1 MLYPLSYGSE
11 TSIVRDPEWLRR
23 GRGTVRL
30 MNLELEVLLRV
41 ALAALLGGA
50 VGFDRERHNKPAG
63 LRTHM
68 LVAMGSAVFVGTGIL
83 VLEQVLGD
91 PETVRLDILRVTQ
104 AVATGIGFL
113 GAGAI
118 IRAGGTVRGL
128 TTAAGIWVTAGI
140 GLAAGLG
147 LYWLAVG
154 STLLVVVVIA
164 LLSGGFVPEA
174 GGGGRADE

>member
-1 MLYPLSYGSE
+1 VGLVTM
-11 TSIVRDPEWLRR
+11 
-23 GRGTVRL
+23 
-30 MNLELEVLLRV
+30 ELEILLRV

-68 LVAMGSAVFVGTGIL
+68 LVAMGSAVFVGTGLL
-83 VLEQVLGD
+83 VLDQVLGD

-147 LYWLAVG
+147 QYWLAIG
-154 STLLVVVVIA
+154 STLLAVVVIG
-164 LLSGGFVPEA
+164 LLSGGFVPDA
-174 GGGGRADE
+174 RRRSRADE